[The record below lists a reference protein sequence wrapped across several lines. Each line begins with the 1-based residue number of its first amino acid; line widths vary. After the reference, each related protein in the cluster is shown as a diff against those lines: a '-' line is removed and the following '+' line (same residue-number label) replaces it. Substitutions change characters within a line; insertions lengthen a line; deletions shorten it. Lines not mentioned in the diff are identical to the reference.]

1 MIVDAFLNLIRN
13 AIYGDSVTYP
23 THIAIGTG
31 TTAAA
36 ASDTT
41 LETEIQPDGANRS
54 AISSRTKPAAKKV
67 RLQMLV
73 GAGEANGEDLT
84 EVGALNAATGG
95 TLMNHIIHT
104 AISKDASFELKYQIQ
119 IETSDV

>member
-1 MIVDAFLNLIRN
+1 MIVDAFLNSLRDF
-13 AIYGDSVTYP
+13 IYGDSPTAP

-36 ASDTT
+36 ASDMT
-41 LETEIQPDGANRS
+41 LETEILPDGANRN
-54 AISSRTKPAAKKV
+54 AITSRTKPSTKKV
-67 RLQMLV
+67 RMQTILA
-73 GAGEANGEDLT
+73 AGHANGTALR

-95 TLMNHIIHT
+95 TLTNRVVHSVIN
-104 AISKDASFELKYQIQ
+104 KDETFEVKYQIL

>member
-36 ASDTT
+36 ADDTT

-73 GAGEANGEDLT
+73 GVGEANGNDLT
-84 EVGALNAATGG
+84 EIGALNAATGG

>member
-36 ASDTT
+36 AGDTT

-73 GAGEANGEDLT
+73 GVGEANGNDLT
-84 EVGALNAATGG
+84 EIGALNAATGG

>member
-36 ASDTT
+36 AGDTT

-73 GAGEANGEDLT
+73 GVGEANGNDLT
-84 EVGALNAATGG
+84 EIGALNAATGG
-95 TLMNHIIHT
+95 TLMNHITHT
-104 AISKDASFELKYQIQ
+104 AIPKDASFELKYQIQ